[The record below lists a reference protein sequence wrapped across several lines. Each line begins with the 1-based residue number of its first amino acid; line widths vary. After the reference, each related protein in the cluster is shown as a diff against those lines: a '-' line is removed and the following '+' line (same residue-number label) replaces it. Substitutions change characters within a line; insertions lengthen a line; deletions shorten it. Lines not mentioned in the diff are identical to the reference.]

1 MAGRSGKT
9 NRCRA
14 RETLMETLR
23 EQLVRKATEM
33 ENAIDNATDIN
44 AIAALF
50 IENGGLLY
58 DWPELGE

>member
-1 MAGRSGKT
+1 
-9 NRCRA
+9 
-14 RETLMETLR
+14 MENLR

-33 ENAIDNATDIN
+33 ENAIDNATDTD

>member
-14 RETLMETLR
+14 RETLR

-33 ENAIDNATDIN
+33 ENAIDNATGTD
-44 AIAALF
+44 AVAALF